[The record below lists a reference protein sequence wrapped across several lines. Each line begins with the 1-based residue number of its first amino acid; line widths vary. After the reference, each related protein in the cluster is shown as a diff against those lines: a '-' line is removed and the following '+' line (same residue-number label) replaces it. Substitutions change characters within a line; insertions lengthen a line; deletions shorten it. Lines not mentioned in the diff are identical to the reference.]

1 MDDFLLMLHR
11 TNIDWDIILVTEC
24 WLNSTHYIP
33 RIDGYNY
40 YKSAINITQNEGVVV
55 YCKQSLNIVLE
66 STTIA
71 ECNHVSI
78 RINSDTIVIAI
89 YRPPAFR
96 DTNTF
101 TYSLGQCL
109 TQYSNFKN
117 IIVIGDVNIDI
128 TPGNVDTN
136 SSIYLNLLA
145 SHGLLPAH
153 ILPTHTKTCLDHA
166 MLKTKQH
173 AICYVAETSI
183 TDHDTI
189 ILFLKDI
196 HHCRQRNKTPHK
208 IVKRINYNGLEND
221 INTIQFENIYS
232 CTDVNE
238 ATTFLIKTLS
248 NVILKNTSVIKT
260 SNRKT
265 TKKPWLTNGALR
277 CLRNRDKLHQK
288 SKKQPDNDILKTTYK
303 RYRNYCNELLK
314 NLKADYNKTELANA
328 TKTNNKKLWNVIK
341 SVTNTNKYNHIAIEL
356 IDKTEPTEST
366 NYVNSFFV
374 NIGKSLAEKYNTQS
388 LTPTFPD
395 KIHPHSFVLLDT
407 DTDEIYSLIFKLKS
421 DSSVG
426 RDNISAVILK
436 RFNTILVP
444 PITYIFNLALRS
456 GKFPKKLKLA
466 EVHPVYKSGNR
477 DCVNNYRPISILP
490 TLSKILEKIMNSRLI
505 HYLEYY
511 KLLSHSQFG
520 FRTKRSTN
528 DAVQFLTNYIVTNL
542 DNNDKVIVIFLD
554 LAKAFDTV
562 PAPLLL
568 SKIEKLGVRDK
579 QLELFTDY
587 LSDRYQRVKIGEYYS
602 DDLPIGYGVP
612 QGSVLGPTL
621 FLTYINGL
629 CDLELT
635 NGKIVAFA
643 DDTALLFRAK
653 TWPDAFKYAQLGF
666 DKVVKWL
673 SENKLTLN
681 VAKTKYIPFC
691 IRNQFNAELES
702 LFIKSHY
709 CCSSIDKAIT
719 CSCPYLTR
727 TDSIKY
733 LGVIIDKNLNFH
745 EHIDLLTSRIRKLIY
760 IFKNLRHVANS
771 DVIRMVYLALVQSL
785 LTYCITSWG
794 GASKTTMIQLERA
807 QRAILKVS
815 KSLPFI
821 YPTLNLYKDC
831 EVLSVRKL
839 FILHTILEKHAK
851 LEYDPI
857 MEKKRRIKN
866 VCPSV
871 TLKTKFSNKFFCF
884 LGNYL
889 YNKLNK
895 ELSYYSLPIYKC
907 KKLTKQWLLN
917 LDYETTEGLLMTI
930 L

>member
-1 MDDFLLMLHR
+1 
-11 TNIDWDIILVTEC
+11 
-24 WLNSTHYIP
+24 
-33 RIDGYNY
+33 
-40 YKSAINITQNEGVVV
+40 
-55 YCKQSLNIVLE
+55 
-66 STTIA
+66 
-71 ECNHVSI
+71 
-78 RINSDTIVIAI
+78 
-89 YRPPAFR
+89 
-96 DTNTF
+96 
-101 TYSLGQCL
+101 
-109 TQYSNFKN
+109 
-117 IIVIGDVNIDI
+117 
-128 TPGNVDTN
+128 
-136 SSIYLNLLA
+136 
-145 SHGLLPAH
+145 
-153 ILPTHTKTCLDHA
+153 
-166 MLKTKQH
+166 
-173 AICYVAETSI
+173 
-183 TDHDTI
+183 
-189 ILFLKDI
+189 
-196 HHCRQRNKTPHK
+196 
-208 IVKRINYNGLEND
+208 
-221 INTIQFENIYS
+221 
-232 CTDVNE
+232 
-238 ATTFLIKTLS
+238 
-248 NVILKNTSVIKT
+248 
-260 SNRKT
+260 
-265 TKKPWLTNGALR
+265 
-277 CLRNRDKLHQK
+277 
-288 SKKQPDNDILKTTYK
+288 
-303 RYRNYCNELLK
+303 
-314 NLKADYNKTELANA
+314 
-328 TKTNNKKLWNVIK
+328 
-341 SVTNTNKYNHIAIEL
+341 
-356 IDKTEPTEST
+356 
-366 NYVNSFFV
+366 
-374 NIGKSLAEKYNTQS
+374 
-388 LTPTFPD
+388 
-395 KIHPHSFVLLDT
+395 
-407 DTDEIYSLIFKLKS
+407 
-421 DSSVG
+421 
-426 RDNISAVILK
+426 
-436 RFNTILVP
+436 
-444 PITYIFNLALRS
+444 
-456 GKFPKKLKLA
+456 
-466 EVHPVYKSGNR
+466 
-477 DCVNNYRPISILP
+477 
-490 TLSKILEKIMNSRLI
+490 
-505 HYLEYY
+505 
-511 KLLSHSQFG
+511 
-520 FRTKRSTN
+520 
-528 DAVQFLTNYIVTNL
+528 
-542 DNNDKVIVIFLD
+542 
-554 LAKAFDTV
+554 
-562 PAPLLL
+562 
-568 SKIEKLGVRDK
+568 
-579 QLELFTDY
+579 
-587 LSDRYQRVKIGEYYS
+587 
-602 DDLPIGYGVP
+602 
-612 QGSVLGPTL
+612 
-621 FLTYINGL
+621 
-629 CDLELT
+629 
-635 NGKIVAFA
+635 
-643 DDTALLFRAK
+643 LLFRAK
-653 TWPDAFKYAQLGF
+653 TWPGAFKYAQLGF